1 MSIFILIEKISHY
14 PSKIGPLSKNII
26 IEIPKYSS
34 LSNIASILEA
44 KGIIENKY
52 YFIIQSYF
60 NGKAKLLKAGEYSF
74 SKNISQ
80 NEVLIKLYAN
90 DVKLYKL
97 VIPECYSNK
106 QIFEIIKK
114 NLYIPIIQSGY
125 SEGAFFPST
134 YFFSKDTSV
143 DKLLGIMYNE
153 ANTKFSKLYN
163 QYKNNIS
170 DVLNQSEVLIL
181 ASIIEAEARKVEEQ
195 NKIAGVFVNRL
206 RKGMKLQSDPT
217 VIYGINKTVHLG
229 RPLKKS
235 DLLLS
240 HEWNTYRIHGLP
252 PTPICNVGINAFR
265 AALNPEKSSNLY
277 FVADGKG
284 GHIFSETYEEHKKN
298 IKMIFKK

>member
-1 MSIFILIEKISHY
+1 MSIFILIEKILHY

-34 LSNIASILEA
+34 LSNIASIIEA

-52 YFIIQSYF
+52 YFIIQAYF

-80 NEVLIKLYAN
+80 NDVLIKLYEN

-114 NLYIPIIQSGY
+114 NLYIPTIQLGY

-143 DKLLGIMYNE
+143 EKLLGIMYDE
-153 ANTKFSKLYN
+153 ANTKFLELYN
-163 QYKNNIS
+163 QYKGNIS
-170 DVLNQSEVLIL
+170 DVLNQSEVLVL

-195 NKIAGVFVNRL
+195 NKIAGVFINRL

-229 RPLKKS
+229 RSLKKS

>member
-1 MSIFILIEKISHY
+1 MSIFILIEKILHY

-44 KGIIENKY
+44 KGIVENKY

-80 NEVLIKLYAN
+80 NDVLIKLYEN

-114 NLYIPIIQSGY
+114 NLYIPTIQSGY

-163 QYKNNIS
+163 QYKDNIS

-252 PTPICNVGINAFR
+252 PTPICNVGINAYR

>member
-1 MSIFILIEKISHY
+1 LIEKILYY
-14 PSKIGPLSKNII
+14 PSKIGPLSTNIV

-34 LSNIASILEA
+34 LSNIASILED

-52 YFIIQSYF
+52 YFILNSYF
-60 NGKAKLLKAGEYSF
+60 SGKAKLLKAGEYSF

-80 NEVLIKLYAN
+80 NNVLIKLYEN

-114 NLYIPIIQSGY
+114 NLYIPTIQLGY

-143 DKLLGIMYNE
+143 EKLLGIMYDE
-153 ANTKFSKLYN
+153 ANTKFLELYN
-163 QYKNNIS
+163 QYKGNIS
-170 DVLNQSEVLIL
+170 DVLNQSEVLVL

-229 RPLKKS
+229 RSLKKS

>member
-1 MSIFILIEKISHY
+1 MSIFILIEKILYY
-14 PSKIGPLSKNII
+14 PSKIGPLSKNTI

-34 LSNIASILEA
+34 LSNIASILED

-52 YFIIQSYF
+52 YFIMHSYF
-60 NGKAKLLKAGEYSF
+60 TGKAKLLKAGEYSF

-80 NEVLIKLYAN
+80 NDVLIKLYEN
-90 DVKLYKL
+90 DIKLYKL

-106 QIFEIIKK
+106 QIFEIIKQ
-114 NLYIPIIQSGY
+114 NLYIPTIQLDY

-143 DKLLGIMYNE
+143 EKLLGIMYDE
-153 ANTKFSKLYN
+153 ANTKFLKLYN
-163 QYKNNIS
+163 QYKDNIS
-170 DVLNQSEVLIL
+170 DVLNQSEVLVL

-195 NKIAGVFVNRL
+195 NKIAGVFINRL

-217 VIYGINKTVHLG
+217 VIYGINKTVYLG

-240 HEWNTYRIHGLP
+240 HEWNTYKINGLP

>member
-1 MSIFILIEKISHY
+1 MSIFILIEKILYY
-14 PSKIGPLSKNII
+14 PSKIGPLSKNTI

-34 LSNIASILEA
+34 LSNIASIIEA

-52 YFIIQSYF
+52 YFIIQAYF

-80 NEVLIKLYAN
+80 NDVLIKLYEN

-106 QIFEIIKK
+106 QIIEIIKK
-114 NLYIPIIQSGY
+114 NLDIATIKLDY

-143 DKLLGIMYNE
+143 EKLLGIMYDE
-153 ANTKFSKLYN
+153 ANTKFLELYN
-163 QYKNNIS
+163 QYKDNIS
-170 DVLNQSEVLIL
+170 DVLNQSEVLVL

-195 NKIAGVFVNRL
+195 NKIAGVFINRL

-217 VIYGINKTVHLG
+217 VIYGINKTVYLG

-265 AALNPEKSSNLY
+265 AALNPEKSSYLY

>member
-1 MSIFILIEKISHY
+1 MSIFILIEKILHY

-252 PTPICNVGINAFR
+252 PTPICNVGINAYR

>member
-1 MSIFILIEKISHY
+1 
-14 PSKIGPLSKNII
+14 
-26 IEIPKYSS
+26 
-34 LSNIASILEA
+34 
-44 KGIIENKY
+44 
-52 YFIIQSYF
+52 
-60 NGKAKLLKAGEYSF
+60 
-74 SKNISQ
+74 
-80 NEVLIKLYAN
+80 
-90 DVKLYKL
+90 
-97 VIPECYSNK
+97 
-106 QIFEIIKK
+106 
-114 NLYIPIIQSGY
+114 
-125 SEGAFFPST
+125 
-134 YFFSKDTSV
+134 
-143 DKLLGIMYNE
+143 MYDE
-153 ANTKFSKLYN
+153 ANTKFLELYN
-163 QYKNNIS
+163 QYKDNIS
-170 DVLNQSEVLIL
+170 DVLNQSEVLVL

-195 NKIAGVFVNRL
+195 NKIAGVFINRL

-217 VIYGINKTVHLG
+217 VIYGINKTVYLG

>member
-1 MSIFILIEKISHY
+1 MSIFILIEKILHY

>member
-1 MSIFILIEKISHY
+1 MSIFILIEKILYY
-14 PSKIGPLSKNII
+14 PSKIGPLSKNTI

-34 LSNIASILEA
+34 LSNIASILED

-52 YFIIQSYF
+52 YFILNSYF
-60 NGKAKLLKAGEYSF
+60 SGKSKLLKAGEYSF

-80 NEVLIKLYAN
+80 NDVLIKLYEN

-114 NLYIPIIQSGY
+114 NLYIPTIQLGY

-143 DKLLGIMYNE
+143 EKLLGIMYDE
-153 ANTKFSKLYN
+153 ASTKFLELYN
-163 QYKNNIS
+163 QYKGNIS
-170 DVLNQSEVLIL
+170 DVLNQNEVLVL

-195 NKIAGVFVNRL
+195 NKIAGVFINRL

-217 VIYGINKTVHLG
+217 VIYGINKTVYLG

-265 AALNPEKSSNLY
+265 AALNPEKSSYLY